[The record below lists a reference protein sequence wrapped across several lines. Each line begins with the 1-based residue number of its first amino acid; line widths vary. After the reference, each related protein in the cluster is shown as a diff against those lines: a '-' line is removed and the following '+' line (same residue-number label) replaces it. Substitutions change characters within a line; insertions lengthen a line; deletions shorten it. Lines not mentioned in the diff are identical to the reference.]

1 MGEVIG
7 LVTTMDIMMDIM
19 QDLVDIMVIMIMDT
33 VIITATVHPE
43 VGQIM
48 VITPPIQHEVQPMHS
63 TKVNP
68 ELLTAV

>member
-1 MGEVIG
+1 MVEAIG

-19 QDLVDIMVIMIMDT
+19 QDLVGTTPTMIMGTETIMGTVHPEEEQIMVIM
-33 VIITATVHPE
+33 
-43 VGQIM
+43 
-48 VITPPIQHEVQPMHS
+48 PPIQHEVQPMHS